1 MKKVLSLL
9 FVSFAF
15 MATSFAQKQTS
26 KAAAVRQKFNVTT
39 QKTEADKMAKQKL
52 AEEKKKQQGEQK
64 KSSSEEAA
72 LSNAAPAAGTKQ
84 KK

>member
-26 KAAAVRQKFNVTT
+26 KAAVLLQKGKLN
-39 QKTEADKMAKQKL
+39 TEKAIAEKMAKQKL
-52 AEEKKKQQGEQK
+52 AEEKAKQQQK

-72 LSNAAPAAGTKQ
+72 LSNAAPAATGTKQ